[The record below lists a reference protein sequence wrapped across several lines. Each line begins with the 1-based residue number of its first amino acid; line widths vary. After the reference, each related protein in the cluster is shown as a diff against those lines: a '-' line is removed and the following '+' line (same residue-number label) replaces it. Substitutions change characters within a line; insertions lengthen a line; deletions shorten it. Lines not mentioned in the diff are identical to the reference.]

1 MGMTMKTSYGIYEDV
16 VLQVSKYMA
25 DESIAVMAENQQDG
39 PIATITVCLC
49 DKSLGENE
57 AYIDTNNCPWAM
69 DFIKEYKLGTPTGRT
84 RRSGFCEY
92 PAVKFDAL
100 QLKLYGMEE

>member
-1 MGMTMKTSYGIYEDV
+1 MGMTMKASYGTYEDV
-16 VLQVSKYMA
+16 VLRVSKY
-25 DESIAVMAENQQDG
+25 MAENQQDG

-84 RRSGFCEY
+84 GRSGFCEY
-92 PAVKFDAL
+92 PVVKFDTL

>member
-1 MGMTMKTSYGIYEDV
+1 MGMTMKASYGTYEDV
-16 VLQVSKYMA
+16 VLRVSKYMA

-84 RRSGFCEY
+84 GRSGFCEY
-92 PAVKFDAL
+92 PVVKFDTL

>member
-1 MGMTMKTSYGIYEDV
+1 MGMTMKTSYSIYEDV
-16 VLQVSKYMA
+16 VLRVSKYMV
-25 DESIAVMAENQQDG
+25 DDSIAIMAENQQDG

-84 RRSGFCEY
+84 RQSGFCEY